1 MLNIRCVSKKLGNKK
16 VLDQVN
22 LQIQDGSIFGLV
34 GPNGAGK
41 STLLRILAGVI
52 REDAGVVTWDNEPI
66 FDNPA
71 VKKDILFISDEPYYF
86 YNASISDMKQFYQL
100 WYPSFDEDEYA
111 HYLKL
116 FHLDEKMPLA
126 QFSKGMKRQAFII
139 FALAIAPKLLLLDEV
154 FDGLDPMMR
163 LMFQRALAKSVEE
176 KKMTVLIS
184 SHNIRELEDI
194 CDSFGIL
201 DDHCI
206 TTSGDIESVREN
218 VHVIQLAF
226 KEEVD
231 PSLFDHLDVLSIRVE
246 SKFAKLVVKG
256 NVEKIIN
263 YLRSL
268 DPVILEVQNIN
279 LEEVFLYEME
289 KKGYGVYEQ

>member
-22 LQIQDGSIFGLV
+22 LQIQDGSILGLV

-206 TTSGDIESVREN
+206 TTSGDIESVQEN
-218 VHVIQLAF
+218 VHAIQLAF